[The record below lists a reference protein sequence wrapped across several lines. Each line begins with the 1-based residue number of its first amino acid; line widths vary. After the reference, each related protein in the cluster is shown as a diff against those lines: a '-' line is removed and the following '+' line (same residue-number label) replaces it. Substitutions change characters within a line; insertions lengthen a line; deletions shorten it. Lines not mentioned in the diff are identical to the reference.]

1 LPIGPGEPRR
11 INPPNLVPANILPR
25 FLSDGK
31 RIVYSATEAGQRLP
45 RVYLQDLNGDAP
57 KPISPEGMG
66 NREISLDDKWLLVGN
81 RRTAAGN
88 LHTALLSIDNAKIVE
103 IKGLKPDE
111 MALGWTT
118 DDELYVASADT
129 SGAGVK
135 VEKLNPHTGARTPWR
150 TLATAPIGGVV
161 PDPPIITP
169 DGNAY
174 GFDYRVRLSDLYTV
188 TGVR

>member
-1 LPIGPGEPRR
+1 MGARGRQ
-11 INPPNLVPANILPR
+11 
-25 FLSDGK
+25 GG
-31 RIVYSATEAGQRLP
+31 AT
-45 RVYLQDLNGDAP
+45 
-57 KPISPEGMG
+57 G
-66 NREISLDDKWLLVGN
+66 NV
-81 RRTAAGN
+81 
-88 LHTALLSIDNAKIVE
+88 HTALLSIDDGKTVE
-103 IKGLKPDE
+103 ISGLKPDE

-118 DDELYVASADT
+118 DGQLYVASADT
-129 SGAGVK
+129 TGAGVK

-169 DGNAY
+169 DGNTY